1 MNVGDACLIQVPE
14 QKILE
19 VIKLEK
25 GCQGL
30 VTRGNNVGQIG
41 KVETIGEGT
50 FILPKRIILSLGE
63 RKIEI
68 PADIIIPIGK
78 EEPIIQLK

>member
-1 MNVGDACLIQVPE
+1 LIQIPD

-19 VIKLEK
+19 VIKLEA

-30 VTRGNNVGQIG
+30 VTRGVNAGQIG
-41 KVETIGEGT
+41 KIETIEEGT
-50 FILPKRIILSLGE
+50 FILPKRVVLVLGE

-68 PADIIIPIGK
+68 PADIIMAIGK
-78 EEPIIQLK
+78 EEPIIQIK